1 MAIYPG
7 TPGNDTL
14 TGSAGDDSITGDAGN
29 DILDGGAG
37 NDTVD
42 GGEGA
47 DRLIWDSA
55 SGNPGD
61 HDIYHGGDGH
71 TPIYSGGYVTDVIGS
86 EGYTFDTYSHN
97 GGDSLALNLDSD
109 APVTLTYS
117 STEAGAVA
125 ADGRTLSFDGVERVY
140 LGDGD
145 NSVDASGATILHQ
158 DAPNHFVGIRLYS
171 GAGQDTITG
180 SSGTDYI
187 HGGAGNDLIFGG
199 DGSDVIEGGAGDD
212 TIYGGDGWDGLR
224 WGAGGVDADVGNDVY
239 YGDNGPS
246 GVNDP
251 GDYNTLNVMQYDSAG
266 NGVQVQMSSSTSG
279 TVDATGAAS
288 GHLEFHQFQNILT
301 GQGNDTVDGSA
312 AGVDGFRT
320 YTGWG
325 GDSILGSSGNDTI
338 EGGGGADTINGG
350 AGDDIIS
357 MSGDYYKLDGTAGLD
372 AEQDTLV
379 LEDGFGRD
387 TLVAFS
393 FGDGLDWDGNP
404 APADRLDVSN
414 LHGVGGAPLHVGDV
428 VVRGDV
434 DQWNNPFAV
443 IRFPNGEE
451 LWLPGVDPATLTPG
465 RLNAMGVPCFCQGTL
480 LRTQDGEKRVEDL
493 AVGDL
498 VWTHDHGL
506 QPVRWIGRRKLDRI
520 DLVLAPKMRPIRIA
534 AGALG
539 KGVPHSDLMVSPQ
552 HRMLVRSTIAH
563 RMCGS
568 DEVLVAAR
576 HLLELEGIEQLDL
589 PEVEY
594 FHLLFDGHEILCSN
608 GAESESLY
616 TGPEALKSVGPEARA
631 EIFSLFPELRD
642 NPFDAA
648 RPIISG
654 AKARK
659 MAWRHRCNARALYA

>member
-14 TGSAGDDSITGDAGN
+14 TGSVSDDSITGDAGN

-37 NDTVD
+37 SDTVD

-71 TPIYSGGYVTDVIGS
+71 TPIYNGGYVVGMTGS
-86 EGYTFDTYSHN
+86 EDYTFNPYSNN
-97 GGDSLALNLDSD
+97 GGDSLALNLGTNDGVS
-109 APVTLTYS
+109 LTYS

-125 ADGRTLSFDGVERVY
+125 ADGRTLSFDGVERIY
-140 LGDGD
+140 LGDGN
-145 NSVDASGATILHQ
+145 NSVDASGAAILHQ
-158 DAPNHFVGIRLYS
+158 DEPNHYVGIRLYS

-187 HGGAGNDLIFGG
+187 HGGAGDDLIYGG
-199 DGSDVIEGGAGDD
+199 DGNDVIEGGVGND
-212 TIYGGDGWDGLR
+212 TIYGEDGNDGIR
-224 WGAGGVDADVGNDVY
+224 WGGGNSNAAVGDDVY
-239 YGDNGPS
+239 DGGS
-246 GVNDP
+246 G
-251 GDYNTLNVMQYDSAG
+251 YNTLNAWQSDASG
-266 NGVQVQMSSSTSG
+266 NGVRMVLSSSDSG

-288 GHLEFHQFQNILT
+288 GHLDFQNFENLLT
-301 GQGNDTVDGSA
+301 GNGNDTVDGSA
-312 AGVDGFRT
+312 AGVNGFRT
-320 YTGWG
+320 YTAWG
-325 GDSILGSSGNDTI
+325 DDSIIGSSGNDTL
-338 EGGGGADTINGG
+338 EGGWGADTIRGG
-350 AGDDIIS
+350 LGDDIIS
-357 MSGDYYKLDGTAGLD
+357 MTGDYYRLDGSAGLD
-372 AEQDTLV
+372 AEADTLV

-387 TLVAFS
+387 TLIGFS
-393 FGDGLDWDGNP
+393 FGDRLNSDGGP
-404 APADRLDVSN
+404 AAADRLDVSN

-451 LWLPGVDPATLTPG
+451 LWLPGVDPDDLTPE
-465 RLNAMGVPCFCQGTL
+465 RLNTMGIPCFCQGTL

-498 VWTHDHGL
+498 VWTHGHGL
-506 QPVRWIGRRKLDRI
+506 QPIRWIGRRKLDQI
-520 DLVLAPKMRPIRIA
+520 DFALAPKLRPIRIA

-552 HRMLVRSTIAH
+552 HRMLVRSTIAQ

-568 DEVLVAAR
+568 DEVLVAAK
-576 HLLELEGIEQLDL
+576 HLLELDGIEQLDL

-631 EIFSLFPELRD
+631 EIFTLFPELRD
-642 NPFDAA
+642 HPFDAA